1 LRPGIYNLV
10 QPDTA
15 TELGDQK
22 VEHCLSTRPDV
33 LVSANPGCL
42 VQLAAGLKRAG
53 KQVPVLHMIEV
64 IDASIQG
71 RPASALKAPKE

>member
-1 LRPGIYNLV
+1 
-10 QPDTA
+10 
-15 TELGDQK
+15 
-22 VEHCLSTRPDV
+22 V